1 MKKLTM
7 KAMALGMAASFVLFG
22 MTACTS
28 TTVDEPSQSSDE
40 SIEIGG
46 ATSGGWTVEDGD
58 IIDDDLVVFD
68 NAMEGLLGVDY
79 TPIALVATQVVSGR
93 NYCFLAKA
101 TPVVQDPVS
110 YYTFVYI
117 YEDLEGNSS
126 VTNIANCPLPGGA
139 TSGDEVVPG
148 GWEFVDADGL
158 PMDADALIA
167 EATEELTG
175 AGYQAY
181 AVIGAQTANGQ
192 NFAVLCKTTAVVPDA
207 VPTVTLVKVV
217 PGDNDRYQLGDVTDI
232 DIGSMASAQPET

>member
-110 YYTFVYI
+110 YYTFVT
-117 YEDLEGNSS
+117 STKTS
-126 VTNIANCPLPGGA
+126 KVTQALQISLTARFPVEQQAVTKSFP
-139 TSGDEVVPG
+139 
-148 GWEFVDADGL
+148 ADGSL
-158 PMDADALIA
+158 
-167 EATEELTG
+167 
-175 AGYQAY
+175 
-181 AVIGAQTANGQ
+181 
-192 NFAVLCKTTAVVPDA
+192 
-207 VPTVTLVKVV
+207 
-217 PGDNDRYQLGDVTDI
+217 
-232 DIGSMASAQPET
+232 